1 MSIRILNN
9 PWLNRLLR
17 ILLGALFIYAS
28 LDKLFHPLD
37 FARVVAGYKMIPEP
51 LLAVVAAVLPFLEL
65 ITGILLM
72 AGIWTQPAL
81 AWIGILLLVFMGGIA
96 QAMARGLNIDC
107 GCFST
112 ASNEKDLGLKTLL
125 RDGMLLLVWLQLFWY
140 YWPKN
145 RVPEQ

>member
-1 MSIRILNN
+1 MNIRILNN
-9 PWLNRLLR
+9 RWLNLLLR
-17 ILLGALFIYAS
+17 ILLGAVFIYAS

-37 FARVVAGYKMIPEP
+37 FARQVAGYQMIPEL

-72 AGIWTQPAL
+72 AGIWTLPAL
-81 AWIGILLLVFMGGIA
+81 AWIGILLILFMGGIA

-125 RDGMLLLVWLQLFWY
+125 RDGILLLVWLQLFWH
-140 YWPKN
+140 YWRKSK
-145 RVPEQ
+145 VAEQ